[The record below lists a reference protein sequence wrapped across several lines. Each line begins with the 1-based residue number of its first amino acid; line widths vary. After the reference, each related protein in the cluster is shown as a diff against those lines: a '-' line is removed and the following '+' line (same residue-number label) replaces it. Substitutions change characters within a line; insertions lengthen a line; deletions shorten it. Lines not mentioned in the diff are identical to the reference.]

1 MLHESK
7 RLRMQLMYG
16 CKWFKITTS
25 TRCNSLEVRTL
36 DRGWRAARKLLRT
49 VLTLQCWKKQEG
61 KRMNGDAGLICR
73 NKEPWRFIV
82 KLEGLRSRVFFQF
95 RLWQL
100 KTPVKYENETAL
112 EMFSIRSRTHQ
123 QAVNSCSSCFPPHTK
138 HLRPGL
144 HLCVSSSSSIALCFS
159 TQRTLPTPAAH
170 SYALS

>member
-1 MLHESK
+1 
-7 RLRMQLMYG
+7 MQFPG
-16 CKWFKITTS
+16 
-25 TRCNSLEVRTL
+25 
-36 DRGWRAARKLLRT
+36 
-49 VLTLQCWKKQEG
+49 G
-61 KRMNGDAGLICR
+61 KDFG
-73 NKEPWRFIV
+73 
-82 KLEGLRSRVFFQF
+82 SRVKSSSKVVEDSADFAM
-95 RLWQL
+95 L
-100 KTPVKYENETAL
+100 KETRGQENEWRCWLDLEEQRALTILCETGGLTVKGLFPIQTLTTQTQVKYENETAL